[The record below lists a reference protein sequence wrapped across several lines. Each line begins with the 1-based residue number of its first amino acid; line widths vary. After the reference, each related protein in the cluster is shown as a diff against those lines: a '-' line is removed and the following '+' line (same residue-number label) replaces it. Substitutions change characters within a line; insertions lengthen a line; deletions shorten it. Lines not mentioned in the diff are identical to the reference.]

1 MKKLTTIALASV
13 LVGGVST
20 DVWAQTNYTIK
31 IDGIEHTAKTD
42 SSDTSEILQSKGL
55 STNKHD
61 RVERDGTTI
70 TISKARPILIR
81 DGKSAY
87 YRFTT
92 YLNDK
97 DILKEHNLTLGTH
110 DKVEKSD
117 STLIITRIKKETRT
131 TTKEIPFE
139 TRTVSDSS
147 TSEDSVSEGRNGEKT
162 VVEEITYTNGEK
174 SSSTI
179 INETVTKK
187 PKTKVITKGTKPS
200 TPTSDSSI
208 LEASPSVRLSNGNTA
223 GTIGAGAA
231 KEMEKRTGVP
241 ATTWETIIARESN
254 GRLDAY
260 NPSGARGLF
269 QTMPGWGPTNTL
281 AQQLDAATR
290 AYNAQ
295 GLSAWGF

>member
-13 LVGGVST
+13 LVGGVAT
-20 DVWAQTNYTIK
+20 DAWAQKNYNIK
-31 IDGIEHTAKTD
+31 IDGVEHTASTD
-42 SSDTSEILQSKGL
+42 SSDTSEILHTKGL

-61 RVERDGTTI
+61 RIERDGDSI
-70 TISKARPILIR
+70 IISKARPILIR

-110 DKVEKSD
+110 DKVEKLG
-117 STLIITRIKKETRT
+117 STLTITRVKKETRT

-174 SSSTI
+174 TGTTI

-208 LEASPSVRLSNGNTA
+208 SEANPTVRLSNGNTA

-281 AQQLDAATR
+281 AQQLDTATR

>member
-20 DVWAQTNYTIK
+20 DVWAQTNYNIK
-31 IDGIEHTAKTD
+31 IDGIEHTTSTD
-42 SSDTSEILQSKGL
+42 SSDTSEILSSKGL
-55 STNKHD
+55 STNKYD

-92 YLNDK
+92 YLTDK

-110 DKVEKSD
+110 DKVEKSG
-117 STLIITRIKKETRT
+117 STLTITRVKKETRT

-174 SSSTI
+174 TSSTI

>member
-20 DVWAQTNYTIK
+20 DVWAQTNYNIK
-31 IDGIEHTAKTD
+31 IDGIEHTTSTD

-61 RVERDGTTI
+61 RVERDGNTI
-70 TISKARPILIR
+70 NISKARPILIR

-92 YLNDK
+92 HLTDK
-97 DILKEHNLTLGTH
+97 DILKEHNITLGTH
-110 DKVEKSD
+110 DKVEKSG
-117 STLIITRIKKETRT
+117 STLTITRVKKETRT

-147 TSEDSVSEGRNGEKT
+147 TYDDSVSEGRNGEKT

-174 SSSTI
+174 TSSTI

-208 LEASPSVRLSNGNTA
+208 SEANPSVRLSNGNTA

-231 KEMEKRTGVP
+231 KEMEKRTGVS
-241 ATTWETIIARESN
+241 AKTWETIIARESN